1 MNLTVIIATYGSLD
15 WLALA
20 VKRALPSAKAQTDNV
35 LHVHLQ
41 AGTLAE
47 ARNQGALLAETDWL
61 VFLDGDDELAP
72 GYLEAIDRSILAHS
86 FGNRDRLYV
95 PRVAYVGAGR
105 RETPPTFPREEAP
118 ERGNW
123 LVIGTAVPA
132 DLFHAVG
139 GFEEWTIWE
148 DWALFARMQKA
159 GAPVVRVPDA
169 IYKAH
174 RRPSGHALGVSRN
187 HALGR
192 AEKDAEYDRIRR
204 AVFPELYGEDPS

>member
-72 GYLEAIDRSILAHS
+72 GYLDAMFRVIRQHDDGS
-86 FGNRDRLYV
+86 RLYA
-95 PRVAYVGAGR
+95 PRVTYVGAGR
-105 RETPPTFPREEAP
+105 RETPPAFPKEVAVED
-118 ERGNW
+118 GNW
-123 LVIGTAVPA
+123 LLIGTAVPA

-139 GFEEWTIWE
+139 GFEEWPIYE
-148 DWALFARMQKA
+148 DWALLARMQKA
-159 GAPVVRVPDA
+159 GAKVVRVPDA
-169 IYKAH
+169 IYRAH
-174 RRPSGHALGVSRN
+174 RRPSGHPLGVGRN
-187 HALGR
+187 HALGPPGKR
-192 AEKDAEYDRIRR
+192 EWHDKIRR
-204 AVFPELYGEDPS
+204 SVFPELHDGEGPS